1 MLGRRNRRLRR
12 QHCSSLCSQSE
23 GHEHVANMICAPGHA
38 LVGISVLG
46 RRNIRPP
53 HFASKVSYS
62 ASPQTSVA
70 CRLAQ
75 NRVETSFDFQRPA
88 FRHYFFF
95 YKLSDFIRFPRLPRL
110 FFSPSIRK
118 VIYSRP
124 QFVLLAAASSATFG
138 RELHYL
144 RPRVDNIPIF
154 SGNPPRS
161 LFSRSSFCSLLVVFS
176 MSPRFLPII

>member
-23 GHEHVANMICAPGHA
+23 GHEHVANIICAPGHD
-38 LVGISVLG
+38 LVGITMLG

-75 NRVETSFDFQRPA
+75 NRVETSLDFLRPA
-88 FRHYFFF
+88 FRHYLFF
-95 YKLSDFIRFPRLPRL
+95 YKLSDFIRFPRQPRL
-110 FFSPSIRK
+110 IFSPSIRK

-138 RELHYL
+138 RA
-144 RPRVDNIPIF
+144 
-154 SGNPPRS
+154 
-161 LFSRSSFCSLLVVFS
+161 
-176 MSPRFLPII
+176 